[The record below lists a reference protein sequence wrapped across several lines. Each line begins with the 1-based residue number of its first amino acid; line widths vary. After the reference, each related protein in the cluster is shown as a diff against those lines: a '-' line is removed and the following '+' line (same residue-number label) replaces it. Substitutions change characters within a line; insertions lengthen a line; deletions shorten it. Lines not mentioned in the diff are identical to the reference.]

1 MPRLTTRRTCESL
14 PQISVAYVKR
24 AGIFG
29 PRPQSFGFDCESEGI
44 RERIWV
50 HPARML
56 RDRGIER
63 GRFGVLI
70 ERRVDSERREC
81 RVGFMT
87 TPQRPFGGTRHW
99 FLCPGCWR
107 RCSVLYLTYNILCRK
122 CLGINY
128 QSQRTSAWTGWRRM
142 ERIRQRLRGL
152 PVGGTQSPCP
162 DRPSGAWRSTYR
174 RLKAEYEAALAL
186 QWRVDQPADQG
197 RYR

>member
-29 PRPQSFGFDCESEGI
+29 SRPQSVGFDHGSG
-44 RERIWV
+44 RIWV
-50 HPARML
+50 RPAPKL
-56 RDRGIER
+56 RDRIIER
-63 GRFGVLI
+63 GRHGVLF
-70 ERRVDSERREC
+70 ERRVGNERWEC
-81 RVGFMT
+81 RVGIME
-87 TPQRPFGGTRHW
+87 TPQPFGSVRHW
-99 FLCPGCWR
+99 FLCPACWR

-152 PVGGTQSPCP
+152 PAGGTQAPCP

-186 QWRVDQPADQG
+186 QWRVDQPADHG
-197 RYR
+197 RWR